1 MFPGI
6 PIASLAGWKGD
17 RAMQK
22 RKSPAKN
29 SKRESRSRKSRSL
42 MFAVSSL
49 WIALILVVGAFE
61 GSRAATQMAPHPQ
74 PSGLAPAQEAAAL
87 AELGDYEGAWRL
99 YDEALQSAPEDVS
112 LWYALGVALS
122 RLDQREETE
131 AAFRYVVDHGKPD
144 SEEVRLARQWLVA
157 AGVLAPQVAFSVAA
171 DAAEAT
177 AGTAVLKGR
186 AAWEKPEADRPPLKA
201 QLVLQ
206 GLSGAAEGK
215 RFTTRVPLGQAYRFD
230 RLPAGSY
237 RLVGSA
243 AGHRLWDLTLSAEDG
258 EENSLDLGQDNSSN
272 PSAELYL

>member
-1 MFPGI
+1 M
-6 PIASLAGWKGD
+6 
-17 RAMQK
+17 
-22 RKSPAKN
+22 RKSK
-29 SKRESRSRKSRSL
+29 SRSKIKSRSL

-49 WIALILVVGAFE
+49 WIALILVILTVPG
-61 GSRAATQMAPHPQ
+61 GIAAVRVRSHPQ
-74 PSGLAPAQEAAAL
+74 PSGLAPAQQAAAL
-87 AELGDYEGAWRL
+87 AEMGDYEGAWRL
-99 YDEALQSAPEDVS
+99 YDQALQATPEDAA
-112 LWYALGVALS
+112 LWYALGVTLS
-122 RLDQREETE
+122 RLDQRQETE

-177 AGTAVLKGR
+177 AGAAVLKGR
-186 AAWEKPEADRPPLKA
+186 ATWEKPEADRPPLKA
-201 QLVLQ
+201 RLVLQ

-215 RFTTRVPLGQAYRFD
+215 RFTTRAPLGQAYRFD

>member
-1 MFPGI
+1 
-6 PIASLAGWKGD
+6 
-17 RAMQK
+17 
-22 RKSPAKN
+22 
-29 SKRESRSRKSRSL
+29 

-61 GSRAATQMAPHPQ
+61 GSRAATQMAPRPQ

-87 AELGDYEGAWRL
+87 AEVGDYEGAWRL
-99 YDEALQSAPEDVS
+99 YDAALQSAPEDVS

-131 AAFRYVVDHGKPD
+131 VAFRFVVDHGKPD

-157 AGVLAPQVAFSVAA
+157 AGVLAPQVAFSA
-171 DAAEAT
+171 AT
-177 AGTAVLKGR
+177 AAGEAIPGTAAVKGK
-186 AAWEKPEADRPPLKA
+186 ATWGEPEAGRQPLEVR
-201 QLVLQ
+201 LVLQ
-206 GLSGAAEGK
+206 GVGGTAEGN
-215 RFTTRVPLGQAYRFD
+215 RFTKRVPLGQAFRFD

-243 AGHRLWDLTLSAEDG
+243 AGHRVWDLTLSVEDG
-258 EENSLDLGQDNSSN
+258 SESSLDLGKDNSGN

>member
-22 RKSPAKN
+22 RKAPAKN

-61 GSRAATQMAPHPQ
+61 GSRAGTQMAPRPQ

-87 AELGDYEGAWRL
+87 AELGNYEGAWRL
-99 YDEALQSAPEDVS
+99 YNDALQAAPEDVS

-144 SEEVRLARQWLVA
+144 SEEVRLARQGLGGA
-157 AGVLAPQVAFSVAA
+157 RGLAPPLPFPFS
-171 DAAEAT
+171 
-177 AGTAVLKGR
+177 
-186 AAWEKPEADRPPLKA
+186 P
-201 QLVLQ
+201 
-206 GLSGAAEGK
+206 
-215 RFTTRVPLGQAYRFD
+215 
-230 RLPAGSY
+230 
-237 RLVGSA
+237 
-243 AGHRLWDLTLSAEDG
+243 
-258 EENSLDLGQDNSSN
+258 
-272 PSAELYL
+272 

>member
-1 MFPGI
+1 
-6 PIASLAGWKGD
+6 
-17 RAMQK
+17 
-22 RKSPAKN
+22 
-29 SKRESRSRKSRSL
+29 

-61 GSRAATQMAPHPQ
+61 GSRAATQMAPRPQ

-99 YDEALQSAPEDVS
+99 YDEALQVAPEDAA

-144 SEEVRLARQWLVA
+144 SDEVRLARQWLVA

-186 AAWEKPEADRPPLKA
+186 ATWEKPEAGRPPLKA
-201 QLVLQ
+201 RLVLQ

-215 RFTTRVPLGQAYRFD
+215 RFTTQVPLGQAYRFD

-258 EENSLDLGQDNSSN
+258 EENSLDLGQDNSRN